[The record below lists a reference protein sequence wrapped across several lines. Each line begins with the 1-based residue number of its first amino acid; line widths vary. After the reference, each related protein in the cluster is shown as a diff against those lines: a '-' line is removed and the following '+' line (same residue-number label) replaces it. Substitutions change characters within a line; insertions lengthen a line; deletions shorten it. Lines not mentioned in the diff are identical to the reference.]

1 MVLFA
6 KNRRYYLISED
17 HAEKTKK
24 IFRKVENTKT
34 GKIFD
39 KRKNLIGKIKFD
51 SHDIIVTE
59 KNGVVCLRL
68 LKEGSRSEYLI
79 EDHFRNYLGK
89 VKVSG
94 KKNQEMTITDKN
106 ENRILFTQ
114 GFVEWNFII
123 QDTRKKKVAV
133 GTTTE
138 MMFSKDVHGIRHAKP
153 SFLLSMK
160 PHHPDSRFLLA
171 IFIILLRKMT
181 RIDVSTYYTRFGP
194 ALPF

>member
-17 HAEKTKK
+17 HAEETKK
-24 IFRKVENTKT
+24 IFRKVDNTKN

-39 KRKNLIGKIKFD
+39 KRKNLIGRIRFE

-68 LKEGSRSEYLI
+68 LKEGRRSEYLI

-94 KKNQEMTITDKN
+94 KANQEITIIDKN
-106 ENRILFTQ
+106 ENSILFTK
-114 GFVEWNFII
+114 GFVEWNFVIR
-123 QDTRKKKVAV
+123 DKRKKKIAV
-133 GTTTE
+133 GTTTG
-138 MMFSKDVHGIRHAKP
+138 MMLSKDVHGVRHAKP

-181 RIDVSTYYTRFGP
+181 RIDISTYYIKFGP
-194 ALPF
+194 ALPL